1 MHAVLARSTF
11 RSQKS
16 EKLTGSEHFWKLRC
30 RKTGMQPGPRK
41 LPPSERP
48 VLHRLYEAI
57 RSRIPP
63 TGRHSSPPKLGCG
76 TSYVAQWV
84 HPCNTTRSTTPS
96 IFGGPG
102 SIQCSHTR
110 RPLAEQLR
118 EPQPTHPASRR
129 RRHQAR
135 ARHRTAAPRPAP
147 AAPAKCT
154 PVWPEAYFEVKSVKK
169 IAGSEHFWKLRC
181 RKSARRCGANHI
193 SKSIVYK
200 TDGFRALLE
209 VEMSKKCTPLWREAH
224 FEVKVVVQD
233 YLIGVG

>member
-63 TGRHSSPPKLGCG
+63 TGRHSSPPRLGCG

-102 SIQCSHTR
+102 SIHCSHTR

-154 PVWPEAYFEVKSVKK
+154 PLWPEAYFEVKSVK
-169 IAGSEHFWKLRC
+169 IR
-181 RKSARRCGANHI
+181 
-193 SKSIVYK
+193 
-200 TDGFRALLE
+200 GFRALLE
-209 VEMSKKCTPLWREAH
+209 VEMSKKCTPLWRESH
-224 FEVKVVVQD
+224 FEVNSVQN
-233 YLIGVG
+233 